1 MKIVHV
7 LTRFLKAGSEE
18 NTLLTCEGQLEAGHE
33 VHIVHGA
40 EFDPV
45 VIAGIDP
52 RIRVHTLAT
61 MVHPVRPLQD
71 LRACRA
77 MAALFRQLSPD
88 VVHTHQSK
96 AGVIGRWA
104 ARRVGVP
111 HVVHGV
117 HIVSFDNVSRISR
130 MVYLAAEHMATRW
143 TDAFIHVSQGVRRS
157 YELQGIGAGKPH
169 EVVYSGM
176 DIARFVHARPP
187 ADWRELLGL
196 PEGAQKPLVA
206 LMLAAYEPRKRQLQL
221 VEAFGRLQGGRAGV
235 HLLLAGGG
243 HQRAQIQAA
252 AEAAGLG
259 GHVTALGFH
268 TRPEDL
274 VALAD
279 VCLLTS
285 EREGL
290 PRVVVQYLA
299 CGKPV
304 IVSRV
309 EGIEEIVE
317 DEVNGLI
324 TPADDVSAA
333 VRALLQLA
341 QDPDLRERLAAGAR
355 VADVQRWDRSKMHVG
370 MRHAYARIGAVAH
383 A

>member
-1 MKIVHV
+1 MKVVHV

-18 NTLLTCEGQLEAGHE
+18 NTLLTCEGQLAAGHE
-33 VHIVHGA
+33 VHIVHGD
-40 EFDPV
+40 EYDPAV
-45 VIAGIDP
+45 VGNIDH
-52 RIRVHTLAT
+52 RIHVHRLPA

-71 LRACRA
+71 LRACTA
-77 MAALFRQLSPD
+77 MTALFRQLAPD

-104 ARRVGVP
+104 ARRAGVP

-117 HIVSFDNVSRISR
+117 HIVSFDNVSLTSR
-130 MVYLAAEHMATRW
+130 LVYLAAEHLAARW
-143 TDAFIHVSQGVRRS
+143 TDAFVHVSQGVRRS
-157 YELQGIGAGKPH
+157 YERQGIGAGKPH

-176 DIARFVHARPP
+176 DIGKFVDATPP
-187 ADWRELLGL
+187 QDWRELLGL
-196 PEGAQKPLVA
+196 PAGAPKPLVA

-221 VEAFGRLQGGRAGV
+221 VEAFARLQAAQAGV

-243 HQRAQIQAA
+243 HQRDDVRAA
-252 AEAAGLG
+252 AEAAGVAA
-259 GHVTALGFH
+259 HVTALGFH
-268 TRPEDL
+268 ARPQEL

-299 CGKPV
+299 GGKPA

-317 DEVNGLI
+317 HGVNGLI
-324 TPADDVSAA
+324 TPADDVGAA

-341 QDPDLRERLAAGAR
+341 QDPILRERLAAGAR
-355 VADVQRWDRSKMHVG
+355 RADVQRWDRSKMHVG
-370 MRHAYARIGAVAH
+370 MQRAYASIGAVAH